1 MNVMPQVCGIIV
13 LITIIIFHLL
23 QKKLSLRTEI
33 SFFLM
38 LLIMLLVHV
47 LDIFSLIAIK
57 NSETISPII
66 LNAACKAY
74 LVSLQLV
81 ISSTFFYVSQDI
93 FKSHRLLMRKTVP
106 YAVAIAIAI
115 IGVLVLPFE
124 HHYDESGSYTSGP
137 SVYLT
142 YASVFLFVIVIIFRM
157 VIYRKKIN
165 PDRRIA
171 VLIWMGM
178 WMLEAIIQLIF
189 PSLLLASFTGSIGM
203 MILYI
208 KLENPGLSI
217 DKQSG
222 MFNQGALIEFIVQ
235 KYASETSFA
244 AIMFQLDSEADRMRG
259 IKFNWNNAVETLH
272 AKNALLFR
280 KTEYEGVL
288 IFLEKDDAVQWQ
300 NEFFSELSRSRGTN
314 AVCLKNALWASVY
327 DSDLL
332 TDHDELFYFARH
344 FTAYRKTENEY
355 GISNVIGDE
364 KTLNDMR
371 TEIGMEKLIEKA
383 ISENTV
389 EVFYQ
394 PIYSTVEKR
403 FTAAEA
409 LVRLRDENGK
419 IVPPGVFIPIA
430 EKTGKILGLGNA
442 VFENVCR
449 FISERRPCELGVD
462 YIEVN
467 LSAVQC
473 SDKHLADTYI
483 GIMEKYGVGSEQINL
498 EITESAQL
506 KRRDIFAD
514 NLEKLKAYGLSFSLD
529 DFGTGHS
536 NLNYIVEMPVDVVK
550 FDRDMTNAFFVD
562 EKARYVMEAAMQ
574 MIHGMGLKIV
584 SEGIETKEQCEK
596 IIEMGISYIQGYYFS
611 KPVPENEY
619 YDFVAKNNC

>member
-13 LITIIIFHLL
+13 LITLIIFHLL

-47 LDIFSLIAIK
+47 LDVFSLIAIK
-57 NSETISPII
+57 NSEVISPII
-66 LNAACKAY
+66 LSAACKAY

-93 FKSHRLLMRKTVP
+93 FKSRKKLMRKTIP
-106 YAVAIAIAI
+106 YAVAIAAAI
-115 IGVLVLPFE
+115 IGVLVLPLE
-124 HHYDESGSYTSGP
+124 YHYNESGIYTTGP

-142 YASVFLFVIVIIFRM
+142 YASVFLLVIVIIIRM
-157 VIYRKKIN
+157 VVYRKKIN
-165 PDRRIA
+165 PDRRTA
-171 VLIWMGM
+171 VLIWMGI
-178 WMLEAIIQLIF
+178 WMLEAVIQLIF
-189 PSLLLASFTGSIGM
+189 PSLLLASFTGSVGM

-222 MFNQGALIEFIVQ
+222 MFNQSALIEFIVQ
-235 KYASETSFA
+235 RYASETSFS
-244 AIMFQLDSEADRMRG
+244 AIMFRLDSEVDRMRG
-259 IKFNWNNAVETLH
+259 SRFKWVNAVESLH

-288 IFLEKDDAVQWQ
+288 IFRDKNDAVQWQ
-300 NEFFSELSRSRGTN
+300 NEFFSELSKSSSKN
-314 AVCLKNALWASVY
+314 AICLKNALWASVY
-327 DSDLL
+327 DSQAFA
-332 TDHDELFYFARH
+332 DHDELFYFARH
-344 FTAYRKTENEY
+344 FTAYSKTENEY
-355 GISNVIGDE
+355 AISNVIGDE
-364 KTLNDMR
+364 KTLSDMR
-371 TEIGMEKLIEKA
+371 TEKEMERLIDKA
-383 ISENTV
+383 LSENTV

-394 PIYSTVEKR
+394 PIYSTAEKR

-419 IVPPGVFIPIA
+419 IVPPGLFIPVA
-430 EKTGKILGLGNA
+430 EKTGKILELGNA
-442 VFENVCR
+442 VFECVCR

-473 SDKHLADTYI
+473 SDEHLADTYI
-483 GIMEKYGVGSEQINL
+483 GIMEKYGVGAELINL

-506 KRRDIFAD
+506 KRHDIFIN

-536 NLNYIVEMPVDVVK
+536 NLNYIVEMPVDIVK
-550 FDRDMTNAFFVD
+550 FDKDMTTAFFVD

-574 MIHGMGLKIV
+574 MIHGMGLRIV
-584 SEGIETKEQCEK
+584 SEGIETREQCEK
-596 IIEMGISYIQGYYFS
+596 IIEMGIAYIQGYYFS
-611 KPVPENEY
+611 KPIPENEF
-619 YDFVAKNNC
+619 YDFVAQHNC

>member
-1 MNVMPQVCGIIV
+1 
-13 LITIIIFHLL
+13 
-23 QKKLSLRTEI
+23 
-33 SFFLM
+33 
-38 LLIMLLVHV
+38 
-47 LDIFSLIAIK
+47 
-57 NSETISPII
+57 
-66 LNAACKAY
+66 
-74 LVSLQLV
+74 
-81 ISSTFFYVSQDI
+81 
-93 FKSHRLLMRKTVP
+93 MRKTVP

-124 HHYDESGSYTSGP
+124 HHYDESGIYTSGP

-178 WMLEAIIQLIF
+178 WMLEALIQLIF

-222 MFNQGALIEFIVQ
+222 MFNQSALIEFIIQ
-235 KYASETSFA
+235 KYASETSFS

-259 IKFNWNNAVETLH
+259 SKFNWVNAVETLH

-300 NEFFSELSRSRGTN
+300 NEFFSELSKSSGKN

-332 TDHDELFYFARH
+332 IDHDELFYFARH

-371 TEIGMEKLIEKA
+371 TEMGMEKLIDKA

-394 PIYSTVEKR
+394 PIYSTAKKK

-419 IVPPGVFIPIA
+419 IVPPGLFIPIA
-430 EKTGKILGLGNA
+430 EKTGKILDLGNA

-473 SDKHLADTYI
+473 SDEHLADTYI

-619 YDFVAKNNC
+619 YDFVVKNNC